1 MNRPSYTEK
10 VQAAIDIFCRCQG
23 KRPTPPC
30 SPLLTSAQRKDIIT
44 ACQGLYYY
52 YSPDMRAPAYF
63 ISDHAGIRRIHAGQ
77 VRDIL
82 KQRGMTD
89 RPASGKSENTMIDHC
104 FIYLATI
111 KRVHI
116 ANN

>member
-23 KRPTPPC
+23 KQPTPPC
-30 SPLLTSAQRKDIIT
+30 SPLLKPEQRKNIIN

-63 ISDHAGIRRIHAGQ
+63 ISDHAGTRRIHAGQ